1 MSQDERGALH
11 QVQKYRKMVLVYE
24 ALDEEID
31 ELLMAHGGGTENM
44 SDIELARYR
53 ELARKRD
60 EVLNEMRILEQEL
73 HLDDTDEA

>member
-11 QVQKYRKMVLVYE
+11 QVQKYRTIVLVYE

-31 ELLMAHGGGTENM
+31 ELLEANAGATENM
-44 SDIELARYR
+44 SQEDLTRYR

-60 EVLNEMRILEQEL
+60 EVLNEMCILELQL
-73 HLDDTDEA
+73 HLDD